1 MSHCALVGALR
12 DTLSARLTDLG
23 MDQLYRDI
31 ELPLCPVLAEME
43 QAGFLIDRG
52 ALARFGQVLADGIA
66 QSEQAIYALAGEDT
80 FNINS
85 TQQLG
90 ISSSRSWACPR

>member
-1 MSHCALVGALR
+1 M
-12 DTLSARLTDLG
+12 
-23 MDQLYRDI
+23 
-31 ELPLCPVLAEME
+31 PVLAEME

-66 QSEQAIYALAGEDT
+66 QSEQAIYALAERT
-80 FNINS
+80 PS
-85 TQQLG
+85 TSTPPSSWA